1 MQVPL
6 LDLRAQYAPLRA
18 RIEQAIRE
26 VCDSQRFVLGPRVAQ
41 LERDLARYS
50 QTAHA
55 IGVSSG
61 TDALLVALM
70 ALGIGPGDEII
81 TSPFTFFATAGVV
94 ARLGARPVFCD
105 IDPRTFNLAPSAVA
119 AFIEESCESRD
130 GRLVNRRTGGV
141 VRALMPVHLYGQVAD
156 MEALLGI
163 ASDHALPVVED
174 AAQAIGAELPNGRRA
189 GGIGSIGCLSFFP
202 TKNLGA
208 FGDAGMCTTND
219 PDLAQ
224 KLHILRVHGGE
235 PKYYHAVIG
244 GNFRLDE
251 LQAAVLVIKL
261 EHLDDWT
268 AARQRNAAHYTEGI
282 AAAGIEGLVTVPT
295 VSRGS
300 RHIFNQYVIRAAR
313 RDELRAH
320 LAERG
325 VGTEIYYP
333 LPLHRQQCF
342 AYLGHR
348 SDEFPHSVQAS
359 AETLALPIYPELESA
374 QLDYVVDKIAEFYGR

>member
-41 LERDLARYS
+41 LERDVAKYS
-50 QTAHA
+50 QADHA
-55 IGVSSG
+55 IGMSSG

-70 ALGIGPGDEII
+70 ALGLGPGDEVI

-105 IDPRTFNLAPSAVA
+105 IDPQTFNLAPSAVA
-119 AFIEESCESRD
+119 EFIEESCESRD
-130 GRLVNRRTGGV
+130 GRLLNRRTGGT
-141 VRALMPVHLYGQVAD
+141 VRALMPVHLYGQVAEMD
-156 MEALLGI
+156 ALLGI
-163 ASDHALPVVED
+163 ADRFALSVVED
-174 AAQAIGAELPNGRRA
+174 AAQAIGAALPDGRRA
-189 GGIGSIGCLSFFP
+189 GSIGDVGCLSFFP

-219 PDLAQ
+219 PELAK

-268 AARQRNAAHYTEGI
+268 TARQRNAAHYTQAI
-282 AAAGIEGLVTVPT
+282 AAARIAEFVTVPT

-333 LPLHRQQCF
+333 LALHRQQCF
-342 AYLGHR
+342 AYLGHGP
-348 SDEFPHSVQAS
+348 DEFPNSVRAS
-359 AETLALPIYPELESA
+359 AETLALPIFPELETA
-374 QLDYVVDKIAEFYGR
+374 QLDYVVDKIAEFYRR

>member
-41 LERDLARYS
+41 LESDLARYS

-70 ALGIGPGDEII
+70 ALGIGPGDEVI

-163 ASDHALPVVED
+163 AEATRCRSSRM
-174 AAQAIGAELPNGRRA
+174 RR
-189 GGIGSIGCLSFFP
+189 
-202 TKNLGA
+202 
-208 FGDAGMCTTND
+208 
-219 PDLAQ
+219 
-224 KLHILRVHGGE
+224 
-235 PKYYHAVIG
+235 
-244 GNFRLDE
+244 
-251 LQAAVLVIKL
+251 
-261 EHLDDWT
+261 
-268 AARQRNAAHYTEGI
+268 
-282 AAAGIEGLVTVPT
+282 
-295 VSRGS
+295 
-300 RHIFNQYVIRAAR
+300 R
-313 RDELRAH
+313 R
-320 LAERG
+320 
-325 VGTEIYYP
+325 
-333 LPLHRQQCF
+333 
-342 AYLGHR
+342 
-348 SDEFPHSVQAS
+348 
-359 AETLALPIYPELESA
+359 
-374 QLDYVVDKIAEFYGR
+374 